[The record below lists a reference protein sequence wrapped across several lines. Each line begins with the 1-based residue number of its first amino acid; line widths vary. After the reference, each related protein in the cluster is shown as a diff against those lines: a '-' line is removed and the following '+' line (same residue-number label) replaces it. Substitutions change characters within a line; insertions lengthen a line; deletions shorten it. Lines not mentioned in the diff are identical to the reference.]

1 MTNFNGSVQPLGYQG
16 LDILQQ
22 PIFIGNQVRAPG
34 AGDVYQSGTIWDYV
48 SGTTHTFYISCGGQ
62 PSGGTTIGVWTVF
75 GSSSGDVIAVNGT
88 TNQISAVTAAGT
100 STISL
105 PSAIT
110 APGSLTTTTGL
121 VGGTGVTATT
131 GGVTASAGNI
141 TATLGNIVSSAGSV
155 SAATTVT
162 AGTGVT
168 ATTGN
173 VTATNGNLVLNGAG
187 NKLVIHASTAAS
199 DSVGTSAALD
209 GASPSQL
216 VVSTTAVTSS
226 SKIFLSVAT
235 AGGTPGFLSVGTIVN
250 GTSFQILSSA
260 NGDTSTVNYL
270 IIN

>member
-16 LDILQQ
+16 IDILQQ

-131 GGVTASAGNI
+131 G
-141 TATLGNIVSSAGSV
+141 
-155 SAATTVT
+155 
-162 AGTGVT
+162 
-168 ATTGN
+168 N